1 MNPLSAAGRTI
12 YVVFDAVLSIIYW
25 LVLIWVV
32 LSWVMLFASQTSFR
46 WKYRGA
52 YNVLATINDFFT
64 RATHP
69 LLKPFRKILPPWKT
83 GGSTGPPSA
92 PARDIRDPLFPRSG
106 LRSGVSVGQSTVFSH
121 RSSVLSR
128 QSSELID

>member
-25 LVLIWVV
+25 LVLIWVI

-83 GGSTGPPSA
+83 GGIDWSPLLLLLAIFAIRYFLVLVFGPA
-92 PARDIRDPLFPRSG
+92 FR
-106 LRSGVSVGQSTVFSH
+106 
-121 RSSVLSR
+121 
-128 QSSELID
+128 